1 MSIALSGAVLRT
13 LLRPE
18 LRAARIRPLLVAA
31 TAGLVVVGG
40 PATFSSHV
48 EPASAV
54 LLLRIATVLGA
65 LGLAFLLDDPAA
77 RTTVVL
83 PVTQALRRGLR
94 MALGLLAFGLFW
106 GASAV
111 LARLGVAA
119 GAREAFPVGA
129 LAVEGTALAS
139 LTLSLAL
146 LGLRHSAAGSGSVL
160 AAPALI
166 LLLATAL
173 LLPDRSALFPA
184 PGAPNGGAAIL
195 RWGTLL
201 IFALCFSGWELR
213 ERRTVHRG
221 KGVRR
226 T

>member
-1 MSIALSGAVLRT
+1 MDTEAD
-13 LLRPE
+13 
-18 LRAARIRPLLVAA
+18 LVAA
-31 TAGLVVVGG
+31 VADGDRAAFELLYRHYAPWLTAR
-40 PATFSSHV
+40 
-48 EPASAV
+48 
-54 LLLRIATVLGA
+54 LRHRCADEA
-65 LGLAFLLDDPAA
+65 LLDDPAA
-77 RTTVVL
+77 RTTVAL

-129 LAVEGTALAS
+129 LAMEGAALAS
-139 LTLSLAL
+139 LALSLAL

-160 AAPALI
+160 AAPVLI

-173 LLPDRSALFPA
+173 LLPDRSALLPA
-184 PGAPNGGAAIL
+184 PGASNGGAASL

-201 IFALCFSGWELR
+201 VLALCFSGWELR